1 MGKKLKT
8 YLMYGDALRLWKLA
22 IELINVTSAVVLDG
36 AYILTALSKKE
47 TGKAIKRV
55 TIINTRMAKISDI
68 LAQMNEVIST
78 NEEEE
83 EVENQ

>member
-8 YLMYGDALRLWKLA
+8 YLMYGDASKLRKLA

-47 TGKAIKRV
+47 TSKAIKRV
-55 TIINTRMAKISDI
+55 TIINTRMTKINDI
-68 LAQMNEVIST
+68 ITKMNEVIST
-78 NEEEE
+78 NKADGE
-83 EVENQ
+83 